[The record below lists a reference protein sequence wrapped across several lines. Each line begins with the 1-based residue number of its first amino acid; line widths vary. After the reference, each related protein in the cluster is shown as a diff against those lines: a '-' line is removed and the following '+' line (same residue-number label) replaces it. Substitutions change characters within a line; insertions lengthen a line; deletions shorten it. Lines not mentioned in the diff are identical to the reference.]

1 MQLTLSNNSFFLVL
15 VHNLGMEKTSHD
27 KLQCSLS
34 VAIATVGDPW
44 SSLILRDLMI
54 FGGTRRFEQLREGLG
69 ISRNVLTDRLNTLL
83 NHEIVRKFPIEEG
96 AKRMEYR
103 LSRKGWE
110 LMPMLLATHQWCEKW
125 REDPN
130 NSALKFV
137 DAETRQE
144 IATIGVYSQDGKLLG
159 PDSILAEPK
168 TDNAREY
175 LTELKTAGNK
185 KPL

>member
-1 MQLTLSNNSFFLVL
+1 MDT
-15 VHNLGMEKTSHD
+15 TSHD

-34 VAIATVGDPW
+34 IALAAIGDPW

-69 ISRNVLTDRLNTLL
+69 ISRNVLTGRLNSLL
-83 NHEIVRKFPIEEG
+83 EQDIVRKFPVEDG

-110 LMPMLLATHQWCEKW
+110 LVPVLLATHQWCENW
-125 REDPN
+125 REDPS

-137 DAETRQE
+137 ETETGEE
-144 IATIGVYSQDGKLLG
+144 IAPIAVYSKSGKLLG
-159 PDSILAEPK
+159 PTSISAQARN
-168 TDNAREY
+168 DNAREY
-175 LTELKTAGNK
+175 LSDLKSQGPK
-185 KPL
+185 KSSRPAAENAAKEDVNQHI